1 MTIEIKVPVLP
12 ESVADATIATWHV
25 KAGDAVKR
33 DQNLVDI
40 ETDKVV
46 LEVVAPADGTIGEIL
61 NEEGA
66 TVLGEQVIAKLEKG
80 GAAAP
85 AEAKT
90 ESKAKDDS
98 KSDAAPA
105 ASGKTSDVKVPV
117 LPESVADATIAT
129 WHVAVGEAVSRDQ
142 NLVDIETDKV
152 VLEVVAPADGSLA
165 EIIAE
170 EGATVTAEEVIAKF
184 VEGAASGASAPAA
197 SSESDDSDESSDA
210 LSPSVRR
217 LLAEKGVDAAK
228 VKGTG
233 KNALPVTTLN
243 TPAGMPASSASTP
256 SANAVNGVALAG
268 LTIIGQPAASAAPA
282 LRVIIAAGK
291 FQGVMAAVTPIG

>member
-1 MTIEIKVPVLP
+1 M
-12 ESVADATIATWHV
+12 W
-25 KAGDAVKR
+25 
-33 DQNLVDI
+33 
-40 ETDKVV
+40 
-46 LEVVAPADGTIGEIL
+46 PADGTIGEIL

-66 TVLGEQVIAKLEKG
+66 TILGEQVIAKRKG

-170 EGATVTAEEVIAKF
+170 EGATVTAE
-184 VEGAASGASAPAA
+184 
-197 SSESDDSDESSDA
+197 DDCECRRCK
-210 LSPSVRR
+210 RR
-217 LLAEKGVDAAK
+217 LLQQRQAK
-228 VKGTG
+228 AMT
-233 KNALPVTTLN
+233 VTSRMRL
-243 TPAGMPASSASTP
+243 
-256 SANAVNGVALAG
+256 VLLFVVYLQKKV
-268 LTIIGQPAASAAPA
+268 LTQ
-282 LRVIIAAGK
+282 LK
-291 FQGVMAAVTPIG
+291 

>member
-85 AEAKT
+85 AEAKA

-142 NLVDIETDKV
+142 NLVE
-152 VLEVVAPADGSLA
+152 
-165 EIIAE
+165 
-170 EGATVTAEEVIAKF
+170 
-184 VEGAASGASAPAA
+184 
-197 SSESDDSDESSDA
+197 
-210 LSPSVRR
+210 
-217 LLAEKGVDAAK
+217 
-228 VKGTG
+228 
-233 KNALPVTTLN
+233 
-243 TPAGMPASSASTP
+243 
-256 SANAVNGVALAG
+256 
-268 LTIIGQPAASAAPA
+268 A
-282 LRVIIAAGK
+282 LR
-291 FQGVMAAVTPIG
+291 